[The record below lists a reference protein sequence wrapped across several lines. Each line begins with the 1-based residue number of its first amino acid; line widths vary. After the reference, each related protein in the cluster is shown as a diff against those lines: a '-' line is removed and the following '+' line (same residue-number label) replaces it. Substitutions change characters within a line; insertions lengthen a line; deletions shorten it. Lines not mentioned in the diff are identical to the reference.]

1 MLHFAFTI
9 FHVNYFFYVFLSQTM
24 QDVNVIQ
31 FLICLIFTLSNKS
44 ISFGVNVGKKPES
57 PKSPHYVP
65 LVLTNVPLVLTN
77 VPPVLTNVPL
87 VLTNVPL
94 VLTNIPPVLT
104 NVPPVLFPQS

>member
-1 MLHFAFTI
+1 MRLQYFMSTI
-9 FHVNYFFYVFLSQTM
+9 FYVFLSQTM

-65 LVLTNVPLVLTN
+65 PVLTNVPLVLTN
-77 VPPVLTNVPL
+77 VPPVLS
-87 VLTNVPL
+87 
-94 VLTNIPPVLT
+94 
-104 NVPPVLFPQS
+104 NVPPVLVMCHQSRLIACRLQMCTEN

>member
-1 MLHFAFTI
+1 MRLQYFMSTI
-9 FHVNYFFYVFLSQTM
+9 FYVFLSQTM

-31 FLICLIFTLSNKS
+31 FLISLIFTLSNKS

-57 PKSPHYVP
+57 PHYVP
-65 LVLTNVPLVLTN
+65 PVLTNVPLVLTN